1 MIVSVS
7 ELLRR
12 ADEILRD
19 VESGATATV
28 TVGGRPVAQ
37 LVPLGTRHWTTWSEI
52 ASVFD
57 TPTDSGWD
65 VERREAFTGLHDPFL
80 GEDSLKPTTGD
91 SEEKA

>member
-1 MIVSVS
+1 MNVSVS
-7 ELLRR
+7 ELLHR

-28 TVGGRPVAQ
+28 TVAGRPVAQ

-57 TPTDSGWD
+57 TATDSGWD
-65 VERREAFTGLHDPFL
+65 VERREAFTGIHDPYV
-80 GEDSLKPTTGD
+80 DDDPPKPITGD
-91 SEEKA
+91 AEG